1 MTHSIPSYIPYTV
14 IGAIIFLVITA
25 FLSPAGNK
33 FRYRRIKYLFTP
45 TEKNFYFSLVK
56 AVNTQ
61 FVVFGKVRIADVLT
75 PDMKKSKKWW
85 RAFVKISSKHLD
97 YVLCHPADLSVF
109 CVIEL
114 DDRSH
119 QRQDRRKRD
128 VFVNKACEDA
138 GLPLLRFTAKRNYD
152 VKKIQE
158 KINVTKKSGQ
168 VGR

>member
-1 MTHSIPSYIPYTV
+1 MIDSFTQIIPYLV
-14 IGAIIFLVITA
+14 VGFVLFFFIAI
-25 FLSPAGNK
+25 LSPANR
-33 FRYRRIKYLFTP
+33 FRYRRIKHLFTP

-56 AVNTQ
+56 AVDKQ
-61 FVVFGKVRIADVLT
+61 FVIFGKVRIADVLT

-109 CVIEL
+109 CAIEL

-128 VFVNKACEDA
+128 VFVNHACENA

-152 VKKIQE
+152 VDKVRE
-158 KINVTKKSGQ
+158 MINRAGSGE
-168 VGR
+168 